1 MTRFFAYTA
10 VFTLAACSTA
20 AAGPPS
26 PTETLRASAE
36 VLGEFRALPL
46 KCIPPALL
54 ADAKAV
60 AVFPDVLKA
69 GFVIGGRHGRGVV
82 LCREADGRW
91 GEPTFL
97 RLTGAGIGVQA
108 GIEASDVVLVF
119 KSRGGLERVLAGK
132 GKLALGGEAT
142 IAAGPVGRDA
152 AAATDARLRAE
163 IYSYSRARGLFAGVS
178 LEGSVIG
185 NDVDANKAF
194 KNRLRPEEARAI
206 EELKVKLVEAAAPPV
221 ERPRR

>member
-1 MTRFFAYTA
+1 MTRFFAYSA
-10 VFTLAACSTA
+10 VLSLLVSASA
-20 AAGPPS
+20 AAGSPT

-36 VLGEFRALPL
+36 VMGEFRALPL
-46 KCIPPALL
+46 KSIPPALL

-69 GFVIGGRHGRGVV
+69 GFVLGGRHGRGVV
-82 LCREADGRW
+82 LCKEADGRW

-97 RLTGAGIGVQA
+97 RLSGAGIGVQA

-119 KSRGGLERVLAGK
+119 KSRSGLERVLEGK

-163 IYSYSRARGLFAGVS
+163 IYSYSRARGLFAGIS
-178 LEGSVIG
+178 LEGSVIS
-185 NDVDANKAF
+185 NDVDSNRAF
-194 KNRLRPEEARAI
+194 RGDARPEAVRAI
-206 EELKVKLVEAAAPPV
+206 DELKAKLVEAATEPKD
-221 ERPRR
+221 RPRR

>member
-1 MTRFFAYTA
+1 MTRFFAYSA
-10 VFTLAACSTA
+10 ALTLLVYPTA
-20 AAGPPS
+20 AAGPPT

-36 VLGEFRALPL
+36 VMGEFRALPL
-46 KCIPPALL
+46 KSIPPALL

-69 GFVIGGRHGRGVV
+69 GFVLGGRHGRGVV
-82 LCREADGRW
+82 LCKEADGRW

-97 RLTGAGIGVQA
+97 RLSGAGIGVQA

-119 KSRGGLERVLAGK
+119 KSRRGLERVLEGK

-163 IYSYSRARGLFAGVS
+163 ILSYSRARGLFAGIS
-178 LEGSVIG
+178 LEGSVISS
-185 NDVDANKAF
+185 DVDANRAF
-194 KNRLRPEEARAI
+194 RGDARPEAVRAI
-206 EELKVKLVEAAAPPV
+206 DELKAKLVEAATEPRD
-221 ERPRR
+221 RPRR